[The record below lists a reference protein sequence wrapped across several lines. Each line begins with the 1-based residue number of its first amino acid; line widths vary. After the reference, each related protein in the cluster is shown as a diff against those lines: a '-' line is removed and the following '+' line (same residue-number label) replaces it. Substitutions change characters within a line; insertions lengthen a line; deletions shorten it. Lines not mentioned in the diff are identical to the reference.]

1 MAFEIAKAG
10 WLYRQSSI
18 LRRWKRNW
26 FVLYQDG
33 NLKYFEDPDRPVAE
47 DATYMP
53 IKCLSI
59 NTAKQVRDVQ
69 APPQFHQS
77 CLMQINLRD
86 EETWTLC
93 AETPDDMLAWQ
104 FALDEARSQSRQ
116 QLPPPYT
123 QDTTPPPS
131 YRPPTGCYRGFP
143 GHVIARPGHH
153 IVAQPGQT
161 IYAQPGQTIHV
172 NEPYSH
178 TQNGPQAVHYV
189 DGQPGSTYYVDGNGH
204 NTRYIYDSRGQ
215 RRYRDDGMDVG
226 TGMLAGAA
234 MGSMMMW
241 PLLWW

>member
-47 DATYMP
+47 DAVYMP
-53 IKCLSI
+53 ISCLSI
-59 NTAKQVRDVQ
+59 NTAKQVQ
-69 APPQFHQS
+69 NIQPPQQFHHS
-77 CLMQINLRD
+77 CLMEINLREKD
-86 EETWTLC
+86 AWILC

-104 FALDEARSQSRQ
+104 FALDEARSQPRH
-116 QLPPPYT
+116 QLPPPYS
-123 QDTTPPPS
+123 QSHPAPPS
-131 YRPPTGCYRGFP
+131 YQPPASCYRGFP
-143 GHVIARPGHH
+143 GHVIARPGQH

-161 IYAQPGQTIHV
+161 IHVTGEPYLQNEHGQTVHIVDRQPGT
-172 NEPYSH
+172 
-178 TQNGPQAVHYV
+178 
-189 DGQPGSTYYVDGNGH
+189 TYYVDGNGH
-204 NTRYIYDSRGQ
+204 NTTYIYDARGR
-215 RRYRDDGMDVG
+215 RRYGDGMDVG
-226 TGMLAGAA
+226 TGLLAGAA